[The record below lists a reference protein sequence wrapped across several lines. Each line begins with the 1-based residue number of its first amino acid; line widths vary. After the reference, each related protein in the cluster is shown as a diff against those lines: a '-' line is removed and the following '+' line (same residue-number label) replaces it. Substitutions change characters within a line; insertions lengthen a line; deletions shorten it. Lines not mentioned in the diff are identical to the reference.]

1 MLVQWKVDKLTSNQ
15 NDESR
20 QSHVVRN
27 QNASERILRANVA
40 DFLVRRSGTSVLRC
54 KELVVFV

>member
-40 DFLVRRSGTSVLRC
+40 DIGVYAYFSYWLLHSG
-54 KELVVFV
+54 